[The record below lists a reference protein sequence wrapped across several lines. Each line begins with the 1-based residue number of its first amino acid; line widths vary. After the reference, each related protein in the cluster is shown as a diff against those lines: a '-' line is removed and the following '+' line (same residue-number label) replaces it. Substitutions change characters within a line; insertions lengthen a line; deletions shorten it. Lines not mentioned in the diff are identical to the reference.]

1 MARKKTGKKR
11 PPPKTEHLKKW
22 HFKKGQSGNPAGRYK
37 LPPELKSNVQ
47 EVKVKIASTFCDCML
62 SQQAIRD
69 IEENDD
75 ASPAAKYVAK
85 QVRLCVEEGSYARFE
100 ALISRVVGKPK
111 EEVDMNV
118 QGKMGMLEMIVQRS
132 REKMNAEVQEAEFK
146 EVESDKEV

>member
-1 MARKKTGKKR
+1 
-11 PPPKTEHLKKW
+11 
-22 HFKKGQSGNPAGRYK
+22 
-37 LPPELKSNVQ
+37 
-47 EVKVKIASTFCDCML
+47 ML

-132 REKMNAEVQEAEFK
+132 REKMNAAVEEAEYK
-146 EVESDKEV
+146 EVKSDKEV

>member
-1 MARKKTGKKR
+1 
-11 PPPKTEHLKKW
+11 
-22 HFKKGQSGNPAGRYK
+22 
-37 LPPELKSNVQ
+37 
-47 EVKVKIASTFCDCML
+47 ML

-75 ASPAAKYVAK
+75 ATPAAKYVVK

-118 QGKMGMLEMIVQRS
+118 QGKMGMRERIVQRS
-132 REKMNAEVQEAEFK
+132 REKMNAAVEEAEYK
-146 EVESDKEV
+146 EVKSDKEV